1 VESQTFT
8 FTDLDDGDEAIV
20 IVRAV
25 SGGVGLTLSKKTD
38 GDLAVFMAVETASQL
53 AEALVQVTR

>member
-1 VESQTFT
+1 METQTLT

-25 SGGVGLTLSKKTD
+25 SGGIGLTLSKKTD
-38 GDLAVFMAVETASQL
+38 GDLEVFMPVEIAGQL
-53 AEALVQVTR
+53 AAALREVSP